1 MKNLT
6 FNEQKTGK
14 KYMKKCRKNL
24 LSSQLVK
31 NILVKKFC
39 FKKYINFLKMIEFF

>member
-24 LSSQLVK
+24 LSSLLLY
-31 NILVKKFC
+31 ILVKKFC